1 MKVHLLI
8 GVLILI
14 LFVGT
19 ASGQEGGAWNPFP
32 LSWGE
37 RAEKTPALTLNDR
50 LLLPFRNA
58 RESGTET
65 AMARDRAETEQWESR
80 PYLRDRGDGIHTS
93 LLGTYVRKHELLL
106 YLFYEYTRT
115 SKAEYKPSDLGF
127 GLDRE
132 FRAKKEEHEG
142 LIFLSYG
149 ITDRLAVEFES
160 AVYTAA
166 SQTRASAD
174 PSAMPQT
181 FRESGLGDTEAQI
194 RFRWFEET
202 DTRPE
207 LISFFEVVFPLQQH
221 KRLIGTQHWELS
233 LGALLTKG
241 FSWGT
246 ITLKGSGSYSTG
258 EGKLELGDYGIEY
271 VKRIGDQWRLVL
283 ALEGVQDELKAVAEI
298 QWELSRRVTIK
309 LNSGFGL
316 TSKAP
321 NFAPEIGVLFRF

>member
-1 MKVHLLI
+1 MKSHVLGVL
-8 GVLILI
+8 VLILR
-14 LFVGT
+14 VGT
-19 ASGQEGGAWNPFP
+19 AAGQEGAAWNPP
-32 LSWGE
+32 LLSWGE
-37 RAEKTPALTLNDR
+37 RAEKTPAL
-50 LLLPFRNA
+50 LLPFRNV

-65 AMARDRAETEQWESR
+65 ALARDRAETEQWESR

-271 VKRIGDQWRLVL
+271 VKRIGDQCLVL
-283 ALEGVQDELKAVAEI
+283 ALEGVQDELEAVAEI

>member
-1 MKVHLLI
+1 
-8 GVLILI
+8 
-14 LFVGT
+14 
-19 ASGQEGGAWNPFP
+19 
-32 LSWGE
+32 
-37 RAEKTPALTLNDR
+37 R
-50 LLLPFRNA
+50 
-58 RESGTET
+58 
-65 AMARDRAETEQWESR
+65 
-80 PYLRDRGDGIHTS
+80 HTS
-93 LLGTYVRKHELLL
+93 S
-106 YLFYEYTRT
+106 TRDW
-115 SKAEYKPSDLGF
+115 SSDVCSS
-127 GLDRE
+127 D
-132 FRAKKEEHEG
+132 
-142 LIFLSYG
+142 Y
-149 ITDRLAVEFES
+149 RLAVEFES

-258 EGKLELGDYGIEY
+258 EGKLELGHYGIEY
-271 VKRIGDQWRLVL
+271 VKRI
-283 ALEGVQDELKAVAEI
+283 
-298 QWELSRRVTIK
+298 
-309 LNSGFGL
+309 
-316 TSKAP
+316 
-321 NFAPEIGVLFRF
+321 